1 MERWI
6 AANEIDSGK
15 KADVFLSVLG
25 PVKYGLLKS
34 LVEPV
39 KIIDLTYQQMTQT
52 LSDHFKPK
60 PILIA
65 ERFKFYQRNQ
75 SPGETIS
82 DYILALKHLASS
94 CEFGTFLNDALR
106 DKFVC
111 GLAGELYHRR
121 LLSEKDLTFKKAC
134 DIALALELAHKDTK
148 ELGAQTTIK
157 DTSVH
162 KVQNAFGAKEK
173 YRGRGS
179 SQFNTK
185 KWAQQQP
192 SNKYKSSCY
201 CCGGSNHHPT
211 ECRYRNEKC
220 HNCGKIRHL
229 QHACKS
235 HRTQRSAKAQYVSG
249 DTSETQCSVDDE
261 RWLWSKETNRH
272 CLDITGSR
280 KYL

>member
-1 MERWI
+1 MMHWGT
-6 AANEIDSGK
+6 D
-15 KADVFLSVLG
+15 LSVDLQ
-25 PVKYGLLKS
+25 VKFITEGYCQK
-34 LVEPV
+34 
-39 KIIDLTYQQMTQT
+39 
-52 LSDHFKPK
+52 
-60 PILIA
+60 
-65 ERFKFYQRNQ
+65 
-75 SPGETIS
+75 
-82 DYILALKHLASS
+82 
-94 CEFGTFLNDALR
+94 
-106 DKFVC
+106 
-111 GLAGELYHRR
+111 
-121 LLSEKDLTFKKAC
+121 KDLTFKKSC

-201 CCGGSNHHPT
+201 RCGGSNHHPT

-220 HNCGKIRHL
+220 HNCGKTGHL
-229 QHACKS
+229 QRACKS

-261 RWLWSKETNRH
+261 LFELFTVYSAQDKADGIYIDLQISGKMVSMQIDTGASLSLIPEYIYNDKLKDCRLHPTFFWSHTLGTKSLCWVSSRFQSPMRDNSGHFRWLWSKETNRH
-272 CLDITGSR
+272 CLDVTGSR

>member
-1 MERWI
+1 M
-6 AANEIDSGK
+6 
-15 KADVFLSVLG
+15 FLSVLG
-25 PVKYGLLKS
+25 PVEYGLLKS

-65 ERFKFYQRNQ
+65 EHFRFYQRNQ

-82 DYILALKHLASS
+82 DYILALKRLASS
-94 CEFGTFLNDALR
+94 CEFGTFLDDALR

-111 GLAGELYHRR
+111 GLTGEIYHRR

-148 ELGAQTTIK
+148 ELGAQATIK

-185 KWAQQQP
+185 NGPSSNLLTGIKAAVTVVVEATTIPQNAVTEMKNATIVEKSDTYSVHARVIELSVQQKP
-192 SNKYKSSCY
+192 STCQATHQRHSVQWMM
-201 CCGGSNHHPT
+201 
-211 ECRYRNEKC
+211 
-220 HNCGKIRHL
+220 NCLSYSLFTLLKTR
-229 QHACKS
+229 QMAF
-235 HRTQRSAKAQYVSG
+235 
-249 DTSETQCSVDDE
+249 TSIF
-261 RWLWSKETNRH
+261 R
-272 CLDITGSR
+272 
-280 KYL
+280 